1 MICSFLQEKVF
12 ISLFVFTLKQQ
23 MICKNNNLVQ
33 VYFLATKNGKKWLFF
48 EVKNYLQYVLCKKTP
63 GFNMLAWSIL
73 YLCHLKKSPL
83 PFIFSIQRHQRH
95 MNLLQGH
102 KWQISVRQEVNP
114 KRSCANSEATKN
126 KWKTPTAAFS
136 VHQGPNSFV
145 SRKVPDYTALIYC
158 LSPKSS
164 QMWSH
169 LHFKYTSSFSITS
182 NAPYQTT
189 HVDLILLY
197 GLRTESSKPLN
208 ISEWN

>member
-1 MICSFLQEKVF
+1 MSH
-12 ISLFVFTLKQQ
+12 SLSLSLK
-23 MICKNNNLVQ
+23 K
-33 VYFLATKNGKKWLFF
+33 
-48 EVKNYLQYVLCKKTP
+48 
-63 GFNMLAWSIL
+63 
-73 YLCHLKKSPL
+73 KKSPTIYFL
-83 PFIFSIQRHQRH
+83 YRLLIQRHQRH
-95 MNLLQGH
+95 MNLGH
-102 KWQISVRQEVNP
+102 KWQISVRQEVSP

-126 KWKTPTAAFS
+126 KCKTPTAAFS
-136 VHQGPNSFV
+136 LHQGPNSFV

-189 HVDLILLY
+189 HVDLILLC

-208 ISEWN
+208 GYSHIYVYHMMNKE